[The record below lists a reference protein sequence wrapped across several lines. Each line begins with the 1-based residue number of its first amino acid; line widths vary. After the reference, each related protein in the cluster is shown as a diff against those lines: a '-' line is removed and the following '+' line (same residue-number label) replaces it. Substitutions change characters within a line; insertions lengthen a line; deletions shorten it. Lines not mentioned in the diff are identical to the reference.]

1 MSKIEW
7 TEKTW
12 NPVLGCEA
20 VSPGC
25 RDCYAGT
32 MGRRIVA
39 MGGPAA
45 DDYAQVIDISED
57 RGKLRKGAK
66 AWNGRAVFMP
76 DRLDVPLRRKK
87 PTVFMAPSMS
97 DFFHE
102 DVSFEQIAAI
112 LGVMAATTQ
121 HTYQVLT
128 KRPERLLKFL
138 RWLPTRPFRALA
150 GAMVDVADIARRTAT
165 PTSTARNRDERLRAA
180 ATRTSC
186 AQNADASHLS
196 HIVWPLPNVWFG
208 TSIEDQRRF
217 DERAPLLRQVRDLG
231 WHTFVSAEPLI
242 GPIVETYNRWRCAE
256 WVIVGGESGPTAR
269 PCNALWMRT
278 IIQEARGAG
287 CKVFVKQLGLRFDDR
302 TGTGIVG
309 AGYSPNVGVDESMRV
324 LGGMP
329 RTHIKS
335 RKGNK
340 PAEWP
345 EDLCIFEMPESMAAA
360 LGDRR

>member
-45 DDYAQVIDISED
+45 DDYFQVIDVTED

-76 DRLDVPLRRKK
+76 DRLDVPLRRKT

-102 DVSFEQIAAI
+102 DISFEQIAAI
-112 LGVMAATTQ
+112 LGVMAACPQ
-121 HTYQVLT
+121 HTFQVLT
-128 KRPERLLKFL
+128 KRPNRLVGFL
-138 RWLPTRPFRALA
+138 ETLESRAQIYARPPIEQIREAAEPWAGLPK
-150 GAMVDVADIARRTAT
+150 DVL
-165 PTSTARNRDERLRAA
+165 E
-180 ATRTSC
+180 C
-186 AQNADASHLS
+186 
-196 HIVWPLPNVWFG
+196 PLPNVWFG
-208 TSIEDQRRF
+208 TSVEDQRRF
-217 DERAPLLRQVRDLG
+217 DERAPLLRQVRDRG

-242 GPIVETYNRWRCAE
+242 GSIIETYNRWACAE
-256 WVIVGGESGPTAR
+256 WVIVGGESGPTAGPAMHNGCAR
-269 PCNALWMRT
+269 SSRN
-278 IIQEARGAG
+278 RGALAARSSSSSSG
-287 CKVFVKQLGLRFDDR
+287 CASS
-302 TGTGIVG
+302 TW
-309 AGYSPNVGVDESMRV
+309 SN
-324 LGGMP
+324 LGG
-329 RTHIKS
+329 
-335 RKGNK
+335 G
-340 PAEWP
+340 
-345 EDLCIFEMPESMAAA
+345 L
-360 LGDRR
+360 